1 MSHPTTSV
9 DRIGQYSQRMT
20 RLFICVAIQTPVF
33 LPMYFTSGA
42 WVFLLGRDPAG
53 TAAGR
58 VAAAFVWADIG
69 VSELRSGEHHT

>member
-1 MSHPTTSV
+1 
-9 DRIGQYSQRMT
+9 MT
-20 RLFICVAIQTPVF
+20 RLLYVSLFKRQFSSQCTS
-33 LPMYFTSGA
+33 LPGA